1 MTAVT
6 MTAPEKA
13 FLEKVMQRADLPD
26 IYDAR
31 DITLV
36 VFRTLRD
43 MMTTQASDRV
53 QASFNDDEIAKLW
66 KDDNPIVALLSRIRP
81 PLEIDAESFI
91 RRVAQE
97 AGVPRGVTT
106 NGAVIAVFSAVREEL
121 PAERIQEIAEVLPSG
136 IRILW
141 EQV

>member
-1 MTAVT
+1 

-43 MMTTQASDRV
+43 MMTTKASDRV

-81 PLEIDAESFI
+81 PLEIDAESFM

-97 AGVPRGVTT
+97 GGLPRGTT
-106 NGAVIAVFSAVREEL
+106 ANGAVIAVFSAVREEL